1 MKKYLLTWYGIT
13 DLRAAMGLEK
23 SDGPVLGALRAG
35 NYTDVCILAYTNKE
49 KQSPKYSDVHTD
61 LSDEWDAVDSF
72 SNTAEGHTLFEKWL
86 RKQLPL

>member
-49 KQSPKYSDVHTD
+49 K
-61 LSDEWDAVDSF
+61 
-72 SNTAEGHTLFEKWL
+72 
-86 RKQLPL
+86 